1 MKISKNLEKHERS
14 ALVPKFIQWVNN
26 MKKLKNPSQKY
37 QQNQLIK
44 FTHSLKVSFYPQ
56 IIVNIKLDNHIK
68 IVENP

>member
-26 MKKLKNPSQKY
+26 MKKLQNPSQKY

-44 FTHSLKVSFYPQ
+44 FTQSLKVSFYPQ
-56 IIVNIKLDNHIK
+56 ITVNIQLDNQNK
-68 IVENP
+68 IIQNP